1 MNVIWHPFHG
11 RLSSLTVM
19 SDSARREG
27 RENYVECCAEELL
40 IKLMVM
46 VMVVMVVMMVVMMIA
61 IKHVEEGGCV
71 QEGGT

>member
-1 MNVIWHPFHG
+1 MYECKLALVSFS
-11 RLSSLTVM
+11 RSSLLSVM

-27 RENYVECCAEELL
+27 RENYVECCAEESL
-40 IKLMVM
+40 IKLTVM
-46 VMVVMVVMMVVMMIA
+46 VMVVMMMMMIA

>member
-1 MNVIWHPFHG
+1 
-11 RLSSLTVM
+11 M

-27 RENYVECCAEELL
+27 RENECCAEELL

-46 VMVVMVVMMVVMMIA
+46 VIVMVVMVMMMIA

>member
-1 MNVIWHPFHG
+1 MNVNYQHPFHG

-40 IKLMVM
+40 IKLMMMVM
-46 VMVVMVVMMVVMMIA
+46 VMVMMMRMMIA

>member
-1 MNVIWHPFHG
+1 
-11 RLSSLTVM
+11 M

-27 RENYVECCAEELL
+27 RENYVDVECCAEELL

-46 VMVVMVVMMVVMMIA
+46 VMVVMMVVMMMMIA
-61 IKHVEEGGCV
+61 LKHVDEGGCV

>member
-1 MNVIWHPFHG
+1 
-11 RLSSLTVM
+11 M

-46 VMVVMVVMMVVMMIA
+46 VMVVMMVVMMMMIA
-61 IKHVEEGGCV
+61 LKHVEEGGCV

>member
-1 MNVIWHPFHG
+1 
-11 RLSSLTVM
+11 M

-46 VMVVMVVMMVVMMIA
+46 VMVMMMVMMMIA

>member
-1 MNVIWHPFHG
+1 
-11 RLSSLTVM
+11 M

-46 VMVVMVVMMVVMMIA
+46 VMVMVVTMMMMIA
-61 IKHVEEGGCV
+61 LKHVEEGGCV